1 MCGAETRDDI
11 FGWRASLSS
20 CYLLCRSDW
29 DGVCVCVCVFG
40 PENVRSAHF
49 VFHRLIIMSCGR
61 HWAFDSR
68 WIEIITQREIHCDRQ
83 AVDFCSCFSLERKT
97 INSID
102 KPFNGNRNCTAP
114 TGTNRDHDFG
124 LREIGKQFIASRT
137 MRGQRSGA
145 SLSNYL
151 CVCVCIVCGIDYTD
165 DQCVS
170 MGAFE
175 PDQANKKN

>member
-1 MCGAETRDDI
+1 MIYSADGHL
-11 FGWRASLSS
+11 SLHAIY
-20 CYLLCRSDW
+20 CVDRI
-29 DGVCVCVCVFG
+29 GMVCVCVCVFG

-114 TGTNRDHDFG
+114 TDTNRDHDFG